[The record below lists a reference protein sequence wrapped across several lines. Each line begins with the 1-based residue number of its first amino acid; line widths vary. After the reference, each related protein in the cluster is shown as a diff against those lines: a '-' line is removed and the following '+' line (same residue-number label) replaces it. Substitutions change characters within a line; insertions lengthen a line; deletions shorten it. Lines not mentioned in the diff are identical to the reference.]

1 MYNTTTRGR
10 RVLGIIRLEEVRGDW
25 QGWRML
31 EESDAAM
38 QHDGMGCTAPQQ
50 MHDFGGD
57 SQLAGCTIYL

>member
-1 MYNTTTRGR
+1 
-10 RVLGIIRLEEVRGDW
+10 
-25 QGWRML
+25 ML